1 MTAKLIAVLIGAS
14 LLALLAGCTI
24 NLPRD
29 DARRLT
35 DWLAGDCDRPQI
47 IIRVP
52 ESMIEDTV

>member
-1 MTAKLIAVLIGAS
+1 MTAKLIAVIIGAS

>member
-1 MTAKLIAVLIGAS
+1 MTARIALVPAGTVLLG
-14 LLALLAGCTI
+14 LLSGCTI

-35 DWLAGDCDRPQI
+35 DWLAGDCERPEI

>member
-1 MTAKLIAVLIGAS
+1 MTARLALVLAGSVAIV
-14 LLALLAGCTI
+14 LLAGCTI

-35 DWLAGDCDRPQI
+35 DWLAGDCERPEI